1 MKRSIL
7 VFLILLSSVVLFAA
21 CSSEPVSTE
30 PLTDEEIA
38 QMYTEPLT
46 FEGRTVNLTG
56 RVFVVEKATDG
67 ISIQMFQDPENYEN
81 NTFVVYGDPDFDV
94 EEEDYIKLT
103 GIVQD
108 EVEGTNA
115 FGGPVIAPMIVAS
128 TLEISSYQE
137 VMAPTILEVVPEK
150 KTVTHLGYSVTVQK
164 IEFAEN
170 ETRVYLKVKNGGKS
184 EFSLYSFNAVLI
196 QGNKQYEEDSNWDAD
211 YPEIQ
216 TDLKVGIE
224 SEGILCF
231 PAINQEDFQLEFEG
245 SSDNYREDVD
255 LFKFNVK
262 VE

>member
-1 MKRSIL
+1 MKRSIT
-7 VFLILLSSVVLFAA
+7 VFLILLLSVVLFAA

-38 QMYTEPLT
+38 QMYTDPAA
-46 FEGRTVNLTG
+46 FKGRPVTLTG
-56 RVFVVEKATDG
+56 KVFLVERDADAVYM
-67 ISIQMFQDPENYEN
+67 QVYQDPENYEN
-81 NTFVVYGDPDFDV
+81 NTIIGYADPDFDV
-94 EEEDYIKLT
+94 EDDDYIKVT
-103 GIVQD
+103 GTVED
-108 EVEGTNA
+108 EFEGTNA
-115 FGGPVIAPMIVAS
+115 YGGSVTAPMIVAS

-184 EFSLYSFNAVLI
+184 EFSLYSFYAVLI
-196 QGNKQYEEDSNWDAD
+196 QGNKQYEEQSNWDAE

-224 SEGILCF
+224 SEGIICF